1 MIALLHLTRSM
12 FRGIWEERDRA
23 IGTPFTRRQ
32 QPLGLNQPTLDSP
45 VQWDCDTVS
54 LWRRIGMS
62 EEIKVQ
68 SSSGNVFADL
78 GLENSD
84 ELLIKA
90 ELVRQIS
97 NLIDSRRLTQTEAAK
112 ILGIDQPKV
121 SALLNGKLS
130 GFSTD
135 RLFRFLNALG
145 SDVEI
150 RVIPKLIPES
160 QAQTRIITA

>member
-1 MIALLHLTRSM
+1 MT
-12 FRGIWEERDRA
+12 
-23 IGTPFTRRQ
+23 
-32 QPLGLNQPTLDSP
+32 
-45 VQWDCDTVS
+45 
-54 LWRRIGMS
+54 

-68 SSSGNVFADL
+68 PSSGNVFADL
-78 GLENSD
+78 GLVNSD
-84 ELLIKA
+84 ELWIKA

-97 NLIDSRRLTQTEAAK
+97 NLIDAKNLTQTEAAK
-112 ILGIDQPKV
+112 LLGIDQPKV

-150 RVIPKLIPES
+150 RVTPKPRLES
-160 QAQTRIITA
+160 QAQTRIVTYQVSRHLPVATIRRRGAH

>member
-1 MIALLHLTRSM
+1 
-12 FRGIWEERDRA
+12 
-23 IGTPFTRRQ
+23 
-32 QPLGLNQPTLDSP
+32 
-45 VQWDCDTVS
+45 
-54 LWRRIGMS
+54 MS
-62 EEIKVQ
+62 DEIKVQ
-68 SSSGNVFADL
+68 ASSGNVFADL
-78 GLENSD
+78 GLANPD

-97 NLIDSRRLTQTEAAK
+97 NSIDARGLTQAEAAR

-150 RVIPKLIPES
+150 RVVPKPRLES
-160 QAQTRIITA
+160 QAQTKIVTV

>member
-1 MIALLHLTRSM
+1 
-12 FRGIWEERDRA
+12 
-23 IGTPFTRRQ
+23 
-32 QPLGLNQPTLDSP
+32 
-45 VQWDCDTVS
+45 
-54 LWRRIGMS
+54 MS

-68 SSSGNVFADL
+68 SSSGNIFADL
-78 GLENSD
+78 GLANSD

-97 NLIDSRRLTQTEAAK
+97 NAIDASRLTQAEAARM
-112 ILGIDQPKV
+112 LGIDQPKV

-150 RVIPKLIPES
+150 RVIPQLKPTA
-160 QAQTRIITA
+160 QAHTRIVSV

>member
-1 MIALLHLTRSM
+1 
-12 FRGIWEERDRA
+12 
-23 IGTPFTRRQ
+23 
-32 QPLGLNQPTLDSP
+32 
-45 VQWDCDTVS
+45 
-54 LWRRIGMS
+54 MS

-78 GLENSD
+78 GLANSD

-97 NLIDSRRLTQTEAAK
+97 NLIDARRLTQAEAAK
-112 ILGIDQPKV
+112 IFGIDQPKV

-160 QAQTRIITA
+160 QAQTRIVTA